1 MANRRVLVMAYYF
14 PPMGLSGVQ
23 RTLKFVKY
31 LPEFGWEP
39 MVLTTNSGSYYAYD
53 DTLLDELTSD
63 KIKIFRTDDEST
75 KQRNYPS
82 TLVQKIGRFLSGLI
96 RQPDSK
102 IYWKKKAIETGSK
115 IIEEERP
122 DVIFST
128 APPFTSH
135 LAAAELS
142 KKYGIPLVLDYRDQ
156 WYGNPFNVMPTK
168 FHKHYNKKL
177 EAEVLYKSSKIVVIS
192 REQKERLLKNYKLLK
207 HNDISIVSHGYDK
220 EDFENCE
227 LRTNRNEFVITHS
240 GLFQDNRNPKPFFEA
255 FKKLLEE
262 NQSDKNK
269 LNLKLVGLMR
279 KNHQKL
285 IKKLKLEDNVILT
298 GNVSHKDAVSHLM
311 SSDIL
316 WILQNDD
323 VRTPGKLYE
332 YFGAKKPIIATM
344 PKSYMRDLAVSSG
357 IVLTAEPDDK
367 DDIYKALTT
376 YYELWKK
383 GSLPKGNDEF
393 VSDYD
398 RRELTKNLS
407 QILSSSSNI

>member
-1 MANRRVLVMAYYF
+1 MTDKKVLVLAYYF

-39 MVLTTNSGSYYAYD
+39 IVLTTNSGSYYAYD
-53 DTLLDELTSD
+53 ESLLAEIEE
-63 KIKIFRTDDEST
+63 KNIRIYRTDDESS
-75 KQRNYPS
+75 KPRSYPS
-82 TLVQKIGRFLSGLI
+82 TFVQKIGRYLSGMF

-115 IIEEERP
+115 LIEEERP

-135 LAAAELS
+135 LAAAELAE
-142 KKYGIPLVLDYRDQ
+142 KYGIPLVLDYRDQ

-192 REQKERLLKNYKLLK
+192 REQKERLLKSYKLLK

-220 EDFENCE
+220 EDFYNIVSKSD
-227 LRTNRNEFVITHS
+227 RNDFVITHS
-240 GLFQDNRNPKPFFEA
+240 GLFQDNRNPRPFFEA
-255 FKKLLEE
+255 FRKLIDS
-262 NQSDKNK
+262 NQLDKSRIK
-269 LNLKLVGLMR
+269 LKLVGLMR
-279 KNHQKL
+279 KNHLNQ
-285 IKKLKLEDNVILT
+285 IKKLKIEENVILT
-298 GNVSHKDAVSHLM
+298 GNVSHKEAVAHLM
-311 SSDIL
+311 QSDVL

-332 YFGAKKPIIATM
+332 YFGAKKPILATM
-344 PKSYMRDLAVSSG
+344 PKSYMRELAVSSG
-357 IVLTAEPDDK
+357 IALTAEPNDK
-367 DDIYKALTT
+367 EDIYKALST
-376 YYELWKK
+376 YYDLWKR

-393 VSDYD
+393 VSSYD
-398 RRELTKNLS
+398 RKVLTENLS
-407 QILSSSSNI
+407 QILSSSSII